1 MIQAQGM
8 ALKVQEK
15 LVTRLFLST
24 KLQQNLKILSYNAH
38 DLGEVVQ
45 EFAEENPFVELKYT
59 KKELQN
65 LDWIQSEDTENLID
79 HLLSQVRMS
88 DWSNKEKNVVT
99 FLIYNLESDGYLR
112 ADLEYLKSRVVFS
125 LSELK
130 AGQEKL
136 HRLDPLGIGAKDL
149 TECLLIQAKNK
160 ANFNELALNLLKDQE
175 LEKVADP
182 NRWEELPF
190 KHEEILLA
198 LKSIQTLNPIPA
210 NEYEIGQQTQYLI
223 PDLKFYFNNDNEL
236 IITTSSSNLPEMI
249 FNEEKFS
256 KLKNSSENKDKKYFI
271 NQKRNFDN
279 LHFAIQQR
287 KETLLKLGKV
297 VGRKQRK
304 YLSSLNK
311 EDLVSVKLDEVAKE
325 LNLATSTISRAVKDK
340 YVECQG
346 KVFSLKLLF
355 PRKSVNNVT
364 QTQLE
369 GMLQELIE
377 RENKST
383 PLSDDQLVISFK
395 EKNIQIS
402 RRTISK
408 YRQRLGIKNSYQR
421 KE

>member
-45 EFAEENPFVELKYT
+45 EFAQENPFVELKYT

-88 DWSNKEKNVVT
+88 DWSDKEKKVVT

-112 ADLEYLKSRVVFS
+112 VELESLKSRSIFS
-125 LSELK
+125 LAELK
-130 AGQEKL
+130 AGREKL

-160 ANFNELALNLLKDQE
+160 VNFNKLALSLLEHEE
-175 LEKVADP
+175 LEKIADP
-182 NRWEELPF
+182 NRWNELSF
-190 KHEEILLA
+190 KRKEILLA
-198 LKSIQTLNPIPA
+198 LKSIQTLNPMPA
-210 NEYEIGQQTQYLI
+210 SEYEVGEQAQYLI
-223 PDLKFYFNNDNEL
+223 PDIKFYFDNDEL
-236 IITTSSSNLPEMI
+236 MITTSSSNLPEII
-249 FNEEKFS
+249 FNKENFS
-256 KLKNSSENKDKKYFI
+256 KLKDNSENKDKKYFVS
-271 NQKRNFDN
+271 QKRNFDN
-279 LHFAIQQR
+279 LYFATQQR

-297 VGRKQRK
+297 LGKKQRK
-304 YLSSLNK
+304 YLSSMNE

-346 KVFSLKLLF
+346 KIFSLKLLF

-377 RENKST
+377 KENKST

-395 EKNIQIS
+395 ERNIQIS

>member
-45 EFAEENPFVELKYT
+45 EFAQENPFVELKYT

-88 DWSNKEKNVVT
+88 DWSDKEKKVVT

-112 ADLEYLKSRVVFS
+112 VELESLKSRSIFS
-125 LSELK
+125 LAELK
-130 AGQEKL
+130 AGREKL

-160 ANFNELALNLLKDQE
+160 VNFNKLALSLLEHEE
-175 LEKVADP
+175 LEKIADP
-182 NRWEELPF
+182 NRWNELSF
-190 KHEEILLA
+190 KRKEILLA
-198 LKSIQTLNPIPA
+198 LKSIQTLNPMLA
-210 NEYEIGQQTQYLI
+210 SEYEVGEQAQYLI
-223 PDLKFYFNNDNEL
+223 PDIKFYFDNDEL
-236 IITTSSSNLPEMI
+236 MITTSSSNLPEII
-249 FNEEKFS
+249 FNKENFS
-256 KLKNSSENKDKKYFI
+256 KLKDNSENKDNKYFVS
-271 NQKRNFDN
+271 QKRNFDN
-279 LHFAIQQR
+279 LYFAIQQR

-297 VGRKQRK
+297 LGKKQRK
-304 YLSSLNK
+304 YLSSMNE

-346 KVFSLKLLF
+346 KIFSLKLLF

-377 RENKST
+377 KENKST

-395 EKNIQIS
+395 ERNIQIS

>member
-38 DLGEVVQ
+38 DLDEVVQ
-45 EFAEENPFVELKYT
+45 EFAQENPFVELKYT

-88 DWSNKEKNVVT
+88 DSSDKEKKVVT

-112 ADLEYLKSRVVFS
+112 VELESLKSRSIFS
-125 LSELK
+125 LAELK
-130 AGQEKL
+130 AGREKL

-160 ANFNELALNLLKDQE
+160 VNFNKLAWSLLEHEE
-175 LEKVADP
+175 LEKIADP
-182 NRWEELPF
+182 NRWNELSF
-190 KHEEILLA
+190 KRKEILLA
-198 LKSIQTLNPIPA
+198 LKSIQTLNPMPA
-210 NEYEIGQQTQYLI
+210 SEYEVGEQAQYLI
-223 PDLKFYFNNDNEL
+223 PDIKFYFDNDEL
-236 IITTSSSNLPEMI
+236 MITTSSSNLPEII
-249 FNEEKFS
+249 FNKENFS
-256 KLKNSSENKDKKYFI
+256 KLKDNSENKDKKYFVS
-271 NQKRNFDN
+271 QKRNFDN
-279 LHFAIQQR
+279 LYFAIQQR

-297 VGRKQRK
+297 LGKKQRK
-304 YLSSLNK
+304 YLSSMNE

-346 KVFSLKLLF
+346 KIFSLKLLF

-364 QTQLE
+364 QMQLE

-377 RENKST
+377 KENKST
-383 PLSDDQLVISFK
+383 PL
-395 EKNIQIS
+395 
-402 RRTISK
+402 
-408 YRQRLGIKNSYQR
+408 
-421 KE
+421 

>member
-45 EFAEENPFVELKYT
+45 EFAQENPFVELKYT

-65 LDWIQSEDTENLID
+65 LDWIQSEDAENLID

-88 DWSNKEKNVVT
+88 DWSDKEKKVVT

-112 ADLEYLKSRVVFS
+112 AELESLKSRSIFS
-125 LSELK
+125 LAELK
-130 AGQEKL
+130 AGREKL
-136 HRLDPLGIGAKDL
+136 HGLDPLGIGAKDL

-160 ANFNELALNLLKDQE
+160 VNFNKLALSLLEHEE
-175 LEKVADP
+175 LEKIADP
-182 NRWEELPF
+182 NRWNELSF
-190 KHEEILLA
+190 KRKEILLA
-198 LKSIQTLNPIPA
+198 LKSIQTLNPMPA
-210 NEYEIGQQTQYLI
+210 SEYEVGEQTQYLI
-223 PDLKFYFNNDNEL
+223 PDIKFYFDNDEL
-236 IITTSSSNLPEMI
+236 MITTSSSNLPEII
-249 FNEEKFS
+249 FNKENFS
-256 KLKNSSENKDKKYFI
+256 KLKDNSENKDKKYFVS
-271 NQKRNFDN
+271 QKRNFDN
-279 LHFAIQQR
+279 LYFAIQQR

-297 VGRKQRK
+297 LGKKQRK
-304 YLSSLNK
+304 YLSSMDE

-346 KVFSLKLLF
+346 KIFSLKLLF

-377 RENKST
+377 KENKST

-395 EKNIQIS
+395 ERNIQIS

>member
-45 EFAEENPFVELKYT
+45 EFAQENPFVELKYT

-88 DWSNKEKNVVT
+88 DWSDKEKKVVT

-112 ADLEYLKSRVVFS
+112 AELESLKSRSIFS
-125 LSELK
+125 LAELK
-130 AGQEKL
+130 AGREKL

-160 ANFNELALNLLKDQE
+160 VNFNKLALSLLEHEE
-175 LEKVADP
+175 LEKIADP
-182 NRWEELPF
+182 NRWNELSF
-190 KHEEILLA
+190 KREEILLA
-198 LKSIQTLNPIPA
+198 LKSIQTLNPMPA
-210 NEYEIGQQTQYLI
+210 SEYEVGEQAQYLI
-223 PDLKFYFNNDNEL
+223 PDIKFYFDNDEL
-236 IITTSSSNLPEMI
+236 MITTSSSNLPEII
-249 FNEEKFS
+249 FNKENFS
-256 KLKNSSENKDKKYFI
+256 KLKDNSENKDKKYFVS
-271 NQKRNFDN
+271 QKRNFNN
-279 LHFAIQQR
+279 LYFAIQQR

-297 VGRKQRK
+297 LGKKQRK
-304 YLSSLNK
+304 YLSSMNE

-346 KVFSLKLLF
+346 KIFSLKLLF

-364 QTQLE
+364 QMQLE

-377 RENKST
+377 KENKST

-395 EKNIQIS
+395 ERNIQIS